1 LADIK
6 KLSASFR
13 FTLLNMMHSR
23 IAYTQE
29 EEKADKAEA
38 EAKATA

>member
-1 LADIK
+1 LADIR
-6 KLSASFR
+6 KLAGSFR

-23 IAYTQE
+23 IAYP
-29 EEKADKAEA
+29 ADEDKPSKVET